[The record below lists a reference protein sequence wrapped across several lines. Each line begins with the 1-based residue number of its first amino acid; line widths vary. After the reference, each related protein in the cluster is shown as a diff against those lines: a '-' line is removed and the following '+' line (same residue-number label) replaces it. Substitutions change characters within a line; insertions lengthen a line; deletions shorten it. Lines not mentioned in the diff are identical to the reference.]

1 MTDSTRSSHAG
12 APPEPEWLVNQIAHT
27 LRNPIFAALV
37 QSEAL
42 LVRAGEDEKVTR
54 AVKLV
59 RRQLKRLESEINEML
74 LYGRPP
80 RLQPREFE
88 LTSVIE
94 QVADR
99 FRRGE
104 YEESAEVELVK
115 QDEHLVVSLDPDAVK
130 IILER
135 LITNAVE
142 HTEEPHRLRLELA
155 TAGSGTVHITVSDR
169 GEGIPDVV
177 QKDMFLPFFP
187 QHSGRA
193 GLGLSVASKFAHAQ
207 GGSIEIESAEGVG
220 TIARVVLP
228 IEAPKV
234 AADE

>member
-1 MTDSTRSSHAG
+1 MADSTRSSQSG

-42 LVRAGEDEKVTR
+42 LVRAGDDEKVTR
-54 AVKLV
+54 AVQLV

-74 LYGRPP
+74 LYGRPT
-80 RLQPREFE
+80 RLQPRQFE

-94 QVADR
+94 QIAER

-104 YEESAEVELVK
+104 YEHSAVVELVQ
-115 QDEHLVVSLDPDAVK
+115 QDDHLVVSLDPDAVK

-135 LITNAVE
+135 LITNAIE
-142 HTEEPHRLRLELA
+142 HTEAPHALRLELA
-155 TAGSGTVHITVSDR
+155 TRGDGMIHITVSDQ
-169 GEGIPDVV
+169 GEGIPDNV
-177 QKDMFLPFFP
+177 QKDMFLPFYP

-207 GGSIEIESAEGVG
+207 GGHIEIESTEGEG
-220 TIARVVLP
+220 TVARVVIP
-228 IEAPKV
+228 IEAPK
-234 AADE
+234 AAANE